1 MAYTQQQYSDLVA
14 AIAEGVLSV
23 RFSDGRQIS
32 YRSLSEMMNLK
43 SVMEEELGVSG
54 AGRRRHYASFRRD

>member
-1 MAYTQQQYSDLVA
+1 MAFTQQQYNDLVA
-14 AIAEGVLSV
+14 AIAEGVTVVMSN
-23 RFSDGRQIS
+23 GRRVE

-43 SVMEEELGVSG
+43 TVMEEELGAAG

>member
-43 SVMEEELGVSG
+43 SVMEEDLGVSG

>member
-1 MAYTQQQYSDLVA
+1 MAYTQQQYNDLVS
-14 AIAEGVLSV
+14 AIAEGVLQV
-23 RFSDGRQIS
+23 RFSDGRQLS